1 MKSNDMGRRDFLKVA
16 GAAAGVAAVAPVFSA
31 AAQGPLRGKIKTA
44 VGYDMIR
51 IDGSPMDKLN
61 LIKSLGIAGVEL
73 SIKAKVDHD
82 ELRKAADATGV
93 PVHGVVHGWSLDGI
107 PESIDIAK
115 KLGANTVLVAPPQV
129 KEDLAYDEC
138 YAKSQ
143 AVYRELLPYAEK
155 QQVYL
160 LLETVWNNFLL
171 SPMEM
176 ARYIDEINS
185 PWFQGYF
192 DIGNMVKYGWSEQWI
207 RILGK
212 RTMKIHLK
220 DYSRKIAETQGPWK
234 GFECEI
240 GEGSN
245 DWTAVRK
252 ALDEVGFQGW
262 ATAEVGGGDKDRM
275 IQLAEEMNKVL
286 DLK

>member
-1 MKSNDMGRRDFLKVA
+1 MDRRGFLKVA
-16 GAAAGVAAVAPVFSA
+16 GAAAGMAAAAPIFSA
-31 AAQGPLRGKIKTA
+31 GAEDTLKGKIKTA

-82 ELRKAADATGV
+82 ELRKAADATGI
-93 PVHGVVHGWSLDGI
+93 PVHGIVHGWSLDNI

-115 KLGANTVLVAPPQV
+115 KLGATTVLVAPPQV
-129 KEDLAYDEC
+129 KEDFAYDEC
-138 YAKSQ
+138 YNKSQ
-143 AVYRELLPYAEK
+143 AVYREVLPYAEK
-155 QQVYL
+155 QQVCL

-176 ARYIDEINS
+176 ARYIDEMNS

-192 DIGNMVKYGWSEQWI
+192 DIGNMVKYGWSEQWL

-245 DWTAVRK
+245 DWAAVRK
-252 ALDEVGFQGW
+252 ALLDTGFQGW
-262 ATAEVGGGDKDRM
+262 ATAEVGGGDKARM
-275 IQLAEEMNKVL
+275 VQLAEEMDKVMGL
-286 DLK
+286 A

>member
-1 MKSNDMGRRDFLKVA
+1 MKTGNMDRRDFLRVT
-16 GAAAGVAAVAPVFSA
+16 GAAAGMAAVAPMFSA
-31 AAQGPLRGKIKTA
+31 AAEDTLKGKAKTA

-51 IDGSPMDKLN
+51 VDGSPMDKLN
-61 LIKSLGIAGVEL
+61 LVKSLGIAGVEL
-73 SIKAKVDHD
+73 SVGSKVDHD
-82 ELRKAADATGV
+82 ELRKAADATGI
-93 PVHGVVHGWSLDGI
+93 PVHGVVHGWSLDKI
-107 PESIDIAK
+107 PQSIDIAK
-115 KLGANTVLVAPPQV
+115 KVGATTVLVAPPQV
-129 KEDLAYDEC
+129 KEDYAYDEC

-143 AVYRELLPYAEK
+143 AAYREVLPYAEK

-160 LLETVWNNFLL
+160 LVETVWNNFLL

-212 RTMKIHLK
+212 RIMKVHLK

-245 DWTAVRK
+245 DWAAVRK
-252 ALDEVGFQGW
+252 ALLDTGFQGW
-262 ATAEVGGGDKDRM
+262 ATAEVGGGDKARLV
-275 IQLAEEMNKVL
+275 QLAGEMNKVL
-286 DLK
+286 ALD

>member
-1 MKSNDMGRRDFLKVA
+1 MKTYGMDRRAFLKVA
-16 GAAAGVAAVAPVFSA
+16 GMTAGMAAMAPMLGAAAEES
-31 AAQGPLRGKIKTA
+31 LKGKVKTA

-61 LIKSLGIAGVEL
+61 LIKGLGIAGVEV
-73 SIKAKVDHD
+73 SIGSKVNHD

-93 PVHGVVHGWSLDGI
+93 PVHGIVHGWSLDKI
-107 PESIDIAK
+107 RESIDIAK
-115 KLGANTVLVAPPQV
+115 KLGADTVLVAPPQV
-129 KEDLAYDEC
+129 KEDYTYDEC

-143 AVYRELLPYAEK
+143 AVYREVLPYAEK

-185 PWFQGYF
+185 PWFQAYF

-212 RTMKIHLK
+212 RIKKVHLK

-234 GFECEI
+234 GFDCEI

-245 DWTAVRK
+245 DWAAVRK
-252 ALDEVGFQGW
+252 ALAETGFQGW
-262 ATAEVGGGDKDRM
+262 ATAEVGGGDKARM
-275 IQLAEEMNKVL
+275 VQLAEEMNKVL
-286 DLK
+286 ALA

>member
-1 MKSNDMGRRDFLKVA
+1 MKTYGMDRRDFLKVA
-16 GAAAGVAAVAPVFSA
+16 GMTAGLAAMAPMLGAAAEES
-31 AAQGPLRGKIKTA
+31 LKGKVKTA

-61 LIKSLGIAGVEL
+61 LIKGLGIAGVEV
-73 SIKAKVDHD
+73 SIGSKVNHD

-93 PVHGVVHGWSLDGI
+93 PVHGVVHGWSLDKI

-115 KLGANTVLVAPPQV
+115 KLGATTVLIAVPQV
-129 KEDLAYDEC
+129 KEDYAYDEA
-138 YAKSQ
+138 YTKSQ
-143 AVYRELLPYAEK
+143 AVYREVIPYAEK

-176 ARYIDEINS
+176 ARYIDEMNS
-185 PWFQGYF
+185 PWFQAYF

-212 RTMKIHLK
+212 RVKKVHLK

-234 GFECEI
+234 GFDCEI

-245 DWTAVRK
+245 DWAAVRK
-252 ALDEVGFQGW
+252 ALAETGYQGW
-262 ATAEVGGGDKDRM
+262 ATAEVGGGDKARM
-275 IQLAEEMNKVL
+275 TQLAEEMNKVL
-286 DLK
+286 ALG

>member
-1 MKSNDMGRRDFLKVA
+1 MKKTDINRREFMKIA
-16 GAAAGVAAVAPVFSA
+16 GAAAGLAAMAPMMGA
-31 AAQGPLRGKIKTA
+31 GAEDTLKGKVKTA

-51 IDGSPMDKLN
+51 VDGSPMDKLN
-61 LIKSLGIAGVEL
+61 LVKGLGIAGVEL
-73 SIKAKVDHD
+73 SVGSKVDHD
-82 ELRKAADATGV
+82 ELRKASDATGV
-93 PVHGVVHGWSLDGI
+93 SVHGIVHGWSLDKI
-107 PESIDIAK
+107 PASIDLAK
-115 KLGANTVLVAPPQV
+115 KVGATTVLVAPPQV
-129 KEDLAYDEC
+129 KEDYAYDEC

-143 AVYRELLPYAEK
+143 AAYREVLPYAEK

-160 LLETVWNNFLL
+160 LVETVWNNFLL

-176 ARYIDEINS
+176 ARYIDEMNS

-212 RTMKIHLK
+212 RVKKVHLK

-234 GFECEI
+234 GFDCEI

-245 DWTAVRK
+245 DWTAIRK
-252 ALDEVGFQGW
+252 ALLDTGFEGW
-262 ATAEVGGGDKDRM
+262 ATAEVGGGDKARLT
-275 IQLAEEMNKVL
+275 QLAGEMNKVMAL
-286 DLK
+286 D

>member
-1 MKSNDMGRRDFLKVA
+1 MKAADINRRDFLKVA
-16 GAAAGVAAVAPVFSA
+16 GAVAGMAAVAPMMGAGAEETLKGRV
-31 AAQGPLRGKIKTA
+31 KTA

-73 SIKAKVDHD
+73 SIGSKVDHD
-82 ELRKAADATGV
+82 ELRKASDATGV
-93 PVHGVVHGWSLDGI
+93 AVHGVVHGWSLDKI

-115 KLGANTVLVAPPQV
+115 KLGATTVLIAVPQV
-129 KEDLAYDEC
+129 KEDYPYDEA
-138 YAKSQ
+138 YTKSQ
-143 AVYRELLPYAEK
+143 AVYREVIPHAEK
-155 QQVYL
+155 QQVHL

-171 SPMEM
+171 SPLEM
-176 ARYIDEINS
+176 ARYIDEMNN
-185 PWFQGYF
+185 PWFQAYF

-207 RILGK
+207 KILGK
-212 RTMKIHLK
+212 RIKKVHLK

-245 DWTAVRK
+245 DWAAIRK
-252 ALDEVGFQGW
+252 ALLDTGFQGW

-275 IQLAEEMNKVL
+275 VQLAGEMNKVL
-286 DLK
+286 ALG